1 MAEVTPGF
9 SNPETAERF
18 ETAPDFNWNR
28 KIGIP
33 KLYNAHV
40 KDIPPN
46 VAEALIKQGRKDL
59 WEKKPQQ
66 AE

>member
-9 SNPETAERF
+9 NNPETAERF

-28 KIGIP
+28 GIMIP
-33 KLYNAHV
+33 RMYQGHV
-40 KDIPPN
+40 KDLPPH

-59 WEKKPQQ
+59 WEKKAP
-66 AE
+66 ETE